1 MQSTFVFSVRAFFVV
16 FAVAVAAILVGLVL
30 GMHSEYPI
38 VVWTAVSAGALAYFL
53 YALISGRSPLSFA
66 IALFWLVI
74 IEPAPCDI
82 LAGLGALAWFVHCAA
97 LKRVPVGLSF
107 AEALF
112 VLFALVNAATILLG
126 PKPFSEVDVVLH
138 VLITAYLVAF
148 CLIVSQVLDS
158 SESLKRVLK
167 IYFIP
172 CVITCCALILGF
184 CFQKLHVD
192 LFGLK
197 DIIVLEGRPRG
208 FFKDPNVAGPSLILG
223 GLYCLTKIVYGEGK
237 QSRMYAVF
245 LGLFFVGILLTF
257 SRGALVSFVVGAFCV
272 LMMSGKFFSARV
284 FGRVVT
290 ALVIGGAV
298 LWYVVGVDKV
308 TGRIVDRNFGV
319 DDRLQRIES
328 GVEYISENVFMGV
341 GMMLEPDR
349 TPHDSY
355 FFVLVQSGV
364 VGFVLLWG
372 PIFYIVFNLFRKS
385 RMGRTTG
392 EKTVL
397 VTLASCMVA
406 HLLIGTAVYIL
417 HWRHFWL
424 LVGMSVAALRGLDRG
439 SADVHQIPKKI
450 AARPSETV
458 KNQAV

>member
-1 MQSTFVFSVRAFFVV
+1 
-16 FAVAVAAILVGLVL
+16 
-30 GMHSEYPI
+30 
-38 VVWTAVSAGALAYFL
+38 
-53 YALISGRSPLSFA
+53 
-66 IALFWLVI
+66 
-74 IEPAPCDI
+74 
-82 LAGLGALAWFVHCAA
+82 
-97 LKRVPVGLSF
+97 
-107 AEALF
+107 
-112 VLFALVNAATILLG
+112 
-126 PKPFSEVDVVLH
+126 
-138 VLITAYLVAF
+138 
-148 CLIVSQVLDS
+148 
-158 SESLKRVLK
+158 
-167 IYFIP
+167 
-172 CVITCCALILGF
+172 
-184 CFQKLHVD
+184 
-192 LFGLK
+192 
-197 DIIVLEGRPRG
+197 
-208 FFKDPNVAGPSLILG
+208 
-223 GLYCLTKIVYGEGK
+223 
-237 QSRMYAVF
+237 
-245 LGLFFVGILLTF
+245 
-257 SRGALVSFVVGAFCV
+257 
-272 LMMSGKFFSARV
+272 
-284 FGRVVT
+284 
-290 ALVIGGAV
+290 
-298 LWYVVGVDKV
+298 LWYVVGVDNV